1 MSSLSLRGSTDST
14 TTSFRYGRVHGKVLG
29 DETGKTGIDSDRR
42 RGETMSHYRVKLWD
56 DVINVLFLFLSCS
69 QRRLMIMGVNY
80 HDTLK

>member
-14 TTSFRYGRVHGKVLG
+14 TTNVRYGRVHEKVLG